1 MLEENK
7 KSLREFVGQEPVV
20 LAAVLPRGNG
30 EYYHELYGFLLEEHI
45 SPAPFYL
52 VRGISGDYGPLH
64 PVLYKGRKLLIVDKD
79 LDDDAPFLISKR
91 LATVALIKGGK
102 SYREIGKILWI
113 SPGTVS
119 AIKKS
124 IYLPANYKSSRY
136 YCGRNKSEK
145 IKRMKGIPP
154 ETIFDYW
161 ARLPIPKKSYIVRRR
176 F

>member
-1 MLEENK
+1 MISIEKANSK
-7 KSLREFVGQEPVV
+7 KEI
-20 LAAVLPRGNG
+20 A
-30 EYYHELYGFLLEEHI
+30 ELLDNLLSYNEKI
-45 SPAPFYL
+45 
-52 VRGISGDYGPLH
+52 
-64 PVLYKGRKLLIVDKD
+64 
-79 LDDDAPFLISKR
+79 LISKR
-91 LATVALIKGGK
+91 LAAVALIKDGK

-124 IYLPANYKSSRY
+124 IYLPVSYKSSRY
-136 YCGRNKSEK
+136 YYGRNKSEK

>member
-1 MLEENK
+1 MSKATESTPGKGLTRWELNIWSKFLVNIEKANSK
-7 KSLREFVGQEPVV
+7 KEI
-20 LAAVLPRGNG
+20 A
-30 EYYHELYGFLLEEHI
+30 
-45 SPAPFYL
+45 
-52 VRGISGDYGPLH
+52 
-64 PVLYKGRKLLIVDKD
+64 KLLDNLLSSNEKI
-79 LDDDAPFLISKR
+79 LISKR

-124 IYLPANYKSSRY
+124 ISLPANYKSSRY

>member
-1 MLEENK
+1 MK
-7 KSLREFVGQEPVV
+7 KIYESKPEKELTRREIDMWSK
-20 LAAVLPRGNG
+20 
-30 EYYHELYGFLLEEHI
+30 FLDNIEKANSKKEI
-45 SPAPFYL
+45 A
-52 VRGISGDYGPLH
+52 G
-64 PVLYKGRKLLIVDKD
+64 LLDNLLSSSKKI
-79 LDDDAPFLISKR
+79 LISKR
-91 LATVALIKGGK
+91 LSAKVLIKGGK
-102 SYREIGKILWI
+102 FHREIGKILWI